1 MDLSYTIAYKK
12 GINNAAADALSRCP
26 APLSY
31 DVYAISESV
40 PTWLERLAAGYP
52 DDATTSQLLQEL
64 ILSNGSVRDF
74 SLHNGI
80 IKYKD
85 RIWVGGNELA

>member
-1 MDLSYTIAYKK
+1 MSCSLS
-12 GINNAAADALSRCP
+12 DA
-26 APLSY
+26 
-31 DVYAISESV
+31 VYAISEYV

-64 ILSNGSVRDF
+64 ILSNGSVKDF

-80 IKYKD
+80 IKCKD